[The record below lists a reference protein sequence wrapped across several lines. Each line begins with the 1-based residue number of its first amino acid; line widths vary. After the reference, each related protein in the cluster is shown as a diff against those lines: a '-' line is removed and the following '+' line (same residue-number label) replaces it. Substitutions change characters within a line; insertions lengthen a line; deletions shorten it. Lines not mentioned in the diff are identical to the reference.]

1 MAPRRVRPL
10 GPPPNE
16 RPNWYR
22 LNEGQRRYAWE
33 QYNLAR
39 VRRGELFEQPANH
52 VTETPVSAAPS
63 YIDLNA
69 AGYGR
74 RGNPNESDDE
84 EQGGEIQ
91 VEADVHRSNDDDNS
105 QSSSV
110 HHTPET
116 SNVDISNIVDKFH
129 SEMADKRP
137 SSSTDIGA
145 PPAKKTPAIGT
156 GHNTDN
162 LQPGGDNIVA
172 PGPIERPIQTTGIET
187 LTYRKVHRFLS
198 FGLAYQPVIRPVPG
212 AQNAANEVF
221 MVTPMCEIP
230 WDRLFMYMN
239 PSEYNLLPDGAR
251 VSSLHIKI
259 RQRNVRVAF
268 QTNASTS
275 ELATLNQNKN
285 ILYGYGLKQYN
296 HGVNVKPTFSAEKPM
311 VANGIIEVDHDNN
324 TKEVAMGHLIDY
336 HSHVDN
342 LYGVQNSKAGFTT
355 GTPRHQFGIPYILPY
370 YYACVTRTDDPTES
384 GWPCFQEYVKEV
396 DADSTSGTVIL
407 EKSYKPDIGLIKTPH
422 NAIIFS
428 HPMKDREA
436 AQVWE
441 VPLGAG
447 NANQN
452 YQNKYFMK
460 GHVITSKQATESY
473 TQQNAWN
480 TNNFVGNHNLEFPY
494 EVCQIIE
501 KSQLYFSGHRPHH
514 SIKTQPSLH
523 IGVQPVPALSTK
535 NLTTT
540 AADTT
545 FTDTQAYW
553 EVICTAKVVVGL
565 PTHRPLAQAA
575 NCSVDE
581 LIYRMSA
588 DDEDVNYHLQLRA
601 SMIGGLYATKIN

>member
-16 RPNWYR
+16 RPNWHR

-39 VRRGELFEQPANH
+39 VRRGEIFQQPDSH
-52 VTETPVSAAPS
+52 VTEAPVSAAPS
-63 YIDLNA
+63 YTDLNA

-74 RGNPNESDDE
+74 RGNPDESDD

-91 VEADVHRSNDDDNS
+91 VEADVHRPNDDDNS

-110 HHTPET
+110 YHTAED
-116 SNVDISNIVDKFH
+116 SHVDLQPLIDQFH
-129 SEMADKRP
+129 RDMADKRP
-137 SSSTDIGA
+137 SSSTDAGA
-145 PPAKKTPAIGT
+145 PPAKKAPATGT

-172 PGPIERPIQTTGIET
+172 PGPIERPLQTSGIET

-198 FGLAYQPVIRPVPG
+198 FGLAYQPYARAIPNDTVAPG
-212 AQNAANEVF
+212 SAANFEVF

-230 WDRLFMYMN
+230 WERLFMYMN
-239 PSEYNLLPDGAR
+239 PSEYNLLPEGAR

-285 ILYGYGLKQYN
+285 ILYGFGLRQYN
-296 HGVNVKPTFSAEKPM
+296 HGVNVKPTFAAEKPM
-311 VANGIIEVDHDNN
+311 VANGLTEVGEGASKD
-324 TKEVAMGHLIDY
+324 VSVGMAVDY
-336 HSHVDN
+336 KDHVDN
-342 LYGVQNSKAGFTT
+342 LYGVRNSVAGFTT

-370 YYACVTRTDDPTES
+370 YYACVTRTDDPTQS
-384 GWPCFQEYVKEV
+384 GWPCFQEYVKEI

-407 EKSYKPDIGLIKTPH
+407 EKTYKPELGLIKSPH
-422 NAIIFS
+422 NAIMFS
-428 HPMKDREA
+428 HPMKPSTA
-436 AQVWE
+436 SQVWE

-452 YQNKYFMK
+452 YQNKYTVNN
-460 GHVITSKQATESY
+460 HVISQKEATESY
-473 TQQNAWN
+473 LQKNAWDS
-480 TNNFVGNHNLEFPY
+480 NNFATAFPY
-494 EVCQIIE
+494 QVCQTIE
-501 KSQLYFSGHRPHH
+501 KSQQYFSGHRPNH

-535 NLTTT
+535 NLTAT

-565 PTHRPLAQAA
+565 PTHRPFAESA

-581 LIYRMSA
+581 LIYRMAA
-588 DDEDVNYHLQLRA
+588 DDEDVNYNMQYRA
-601 SMIGGLYATKIN
+601 SMMNGLFASKIV